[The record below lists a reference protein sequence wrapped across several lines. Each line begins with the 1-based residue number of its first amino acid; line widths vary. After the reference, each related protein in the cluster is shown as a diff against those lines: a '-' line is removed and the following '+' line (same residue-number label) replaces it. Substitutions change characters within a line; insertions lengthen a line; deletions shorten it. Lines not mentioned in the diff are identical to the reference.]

1 MVGDINMIDGGQS
14 LAAENHEAELSR
26 SKCHFCQGVS
36 GISGLSCWASGYQDF
51 LVGLVVF

>member
-36 GISGLSCWASGYQDF
+36 GISGFSCWASGYQDF